1 MNLFI
6 ALIKLPFAMLQLVW
20 SLLLLVLELARISY
34 HLGRLLVILLMT
46 TGRWLRSVYSRWF

>member
-6 ALIKLPFAMLQLVW
+6 ALIKLPFAILHLVW
-20 SLLLLVLELARISY
+20 SLLLLTLELARISY

-46 TGRWLRSVYSRWF
+46 CWRWLRRVYSHCF

>member
-1 MNLFI
+1 MNLFV
-6 ALIKLPFAMLQLVW
+6 AMIKLPFAIIGLIW

-46 TGRWLRSVYSRWF
+46 CGRWLRSVYSRWF

>member
-1 MNLFI
+1 MNLFV
-6 ALIKLPFAMLQLVW
+6 AMIKLPFTMLQLVW

-46 TGRWLRSVYSRWF
+46 CGRWLRSGYSRWF

>member
-6 ALIKLPFAMLQLVW
+6 AIIKLPFVMLQLVW

-46 TGRWLRSVYSRWF
+46 CGRWLRSVYYHWF